1 MKVKKRNGSLVEF
14 DKTRISTAI
23 IRAMQE
29 CGAET
34 VNEELAQQ
42 ISQDCFD
49 ALGYKEVID
58 IEEIQ
63 DYVELQL
70 MTHLPHVAKRYI
82 IYRIERQRLRQQG
95 WQMTD
100 LQRDIYVSK
109 YQYDNEN
116 FNDFLLRVSG
126 GNDKI
131 AKLMRDKKFLP
142 AGRILAGRGLYK
154 DGRKITYSNC
164 YVIKPPEDNLESIFD
179 AAKQMARTYSYG
191 GGVGVDISNL
201 RPRGFKVNNA
211 AKTTSGAVSFM
222 DLYSLTTGLIGQNA
236 RRGALMIS
244 LRSDHPDIEE
254 FINVKNDLSK
264 ITKANISI
272 RVSDDFMR
280 HVAQENMFTLRFND
294 VVKEVDALTLYEQI
308 CYNNW
313 NMAEPGM
320 LFWDKIKSWHLMSA
334 DKNFEFAGVNPCAEE
349 PLPAYGSCNL
359 AAINLAEFVQNAF
372 TDKAEIDF
380 FRLRQAIRDG
390 IIYLNEILDENTP
403 LHPLNEQQEVSKQ
416 LRQIGLGVMGVADMF
431 IKLGVR
437 YGSEDSLHII
447 DRLGRVFINEALQQS
462 ALLAAKDG
470 PFPLYNK
477 EAVFNSTFF
486 QSNADKETVD
496 LVSTYGLRNSQLLT
510 IAPTGSIAT
519 LLGVSNG
526 IEPLYQLSYIRKTE
540 SLHGGKETYYKV
552 TTPIVREYMLLNE
565 ISDEEDL
572 PDIITTTANLHWADR
587 INVQAHWQR
596 YIDAAISST
605 INLPEDTTV
614 KEIADIYMYAWQQGL
629 KGVTIYRD
637 NCARTGI
644 LIADKPKVTIQD
656 RIADLQEKINELAVD
671 SLKENPGECPICGGK
686 MNVSGGCEECQDC
699 GYSPCSI

>member
-1 MKVKKRNGSLVEF
+1 MKVRKRSGDLVDFDTKK
-14 DKTRISTAI
+14 ISTAI
-23 IRAMQE
+23 LRAMHE
-29 CGAET
+29 GGPET
-34 VNEELAQQ
+34 VNEEIADQIAQECYLMLNE
-42 ISQDCFD
+42 QD
-49 ALGYKEVID
+49 VID
-58 IEEIQ
+58 IEDIQ

-70 MTHLPHVAKRYI
+70 MAHAPHVAKRYI
-82 IYRIERQRLRQQG
+82 IYRLERQRLRQQG

-109 YQYDNEN
+109 YQYNNES
-116 FNDFLLRVSG
+116 FEEFLARVSG
-126 GNDKI
+126 GNTKI
-131 AKLMRDKKFLP
+131 AKLIRDKKFLP

-164 YVIKPPEDNLESIFD
+164 YVINSPEDNLESIFD

-191 GGVGVDISNL
+191 GGVGIDISNL

-244 LRSDHPDIEE
+244 LRADHPDIEE
-254 FINVKNDLSK
+254 FVNVKNDLSK
-264 ITKANISI
+264 ITKANISV
-272 RVSDDFMR
+272 RASDDFMR
-280 HVAQENMFTLRFND
+280 HVAQENAFTLRFND
-294 VVKEVDALTLYEQI
+294 VSKDVDALTLFEQI

-320 LFWDKIKSWHLMSA
+320 LFWDRVKSWHLMSE
-334 DKNFEFAGVNPCAEE
+334 DKTFEFAGVNPCAEE

-359 AAINLAEFVQNAF
+359 AAINLGEFVKSSF

-380 FRLRQAIRDG
+380 FGLRQTVRAG
-390 IIYLNEILDENTP
+390 VIYLNEILDENTP
-403 LHPLNEQQEVSKQ
+403 LHPLEKQQEVSKQ
-416 LRQIGLGVMGVADMF
+416 LRQIGLGVMGIADMF

-437 YGSEDSLHII
+437 YGSEESLHIV
-447 DRLGRVFINEALQQS
+447 DRVGRILINEALQQS
-462 ALLAAKDG
+462 ALLAEIDG

-477 EAVFNSTFF
+477 EAVMSSPFF
-486 QSNADKETVD
+486 RANADRETIE
-496 LVSTYGLRNSQLLT
+496 LVSAHGLRNSQLLT

-572 PDIITTTANLHWADR
+572 PNTIVTTANLHWKDR
-587 INVQAHWQR
+587 VDVQARWQR

-605 INLPEDTTV
+605 INLPEETTV
-614 KEIADIYMYAWQQGL
+614 KEVADIYMYAWQQGL

-671 SLKENPGECPICGGK
+671 SLKENPGECPICSGK